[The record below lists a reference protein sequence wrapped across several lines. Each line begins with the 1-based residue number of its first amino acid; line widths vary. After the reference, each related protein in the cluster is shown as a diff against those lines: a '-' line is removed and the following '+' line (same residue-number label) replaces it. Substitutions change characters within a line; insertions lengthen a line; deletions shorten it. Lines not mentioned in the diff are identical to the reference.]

1 MFPRYFLLICLC
13 AALAPLA
20 RSFLGEP
27 ATGAAFPGWPT
38 HFETRPLTL
47 LPLTPLEETLQ
58 QEFPGRVG
66 RFSDGQREII
76 LRWVTQETRKLH
88 SSSDCFKANGYRIE
102 ALPLK
107 RDGEALWSRFVATR
121 GKVRLE
127 VAERIY
133 TESGGQWS
141 DVSAWY
147 WAAQLG
153 RTHGPW
159 WAVTVASQAADR
171 DGAPR

>member
-13 AALAPLA
+13 AALVPLA
-20 RSFLGEP
+20 GGFLDQPG
-27 ATGAAFPGWPT
+27 ASAAFPGWPT
-38 HFETRPLTL
+38 HFEERPLTA
-47 LPLTPLEETLQ
+47 LPLTPLEESLQ

-88 SSSDCFKANGYRIE
+88 TSSDCFKANGYQIK
-102 ALPLK
+102 ALPIK
-107 RDGEALWSRFVATR
+107 REGEALWSRFVAMR
-121 GKVRLE
+121 GDVRLE

-133 TESGGQWS
+133 APAGGQWS

-159 WAVTVASQAADR
+159 WAVTVASQAAD
-171 DGAPR
+171 